1 MKKKYLLWY
10 LSFVLLFSCKTKVE
24 IIEPDRTYIPKHS
37 NFDAS
42 KVNNNDANIF
52 YFIRHAEEKND
63 DGENPHLS
71 DNGLKKAH
79 LFAKY
84 FIDKKVDTIYSTN
97 LNRTFETAEI
107 IAKKKAVNVGFYD
120 PLVMDYNEFFE
131 NNKNK
136 SIVIVG
142 HSNTTPNFVNK
153 ILGKQKYSQMVHD
166 NYSDIYRLII
176 VKGKVVFDEVLTIEN
191 EIQKIEDAKLSPK
204 ELKKVLKER
213 RKAKK

>member
-71 DNGLKKAH
+71 EKGLKKVD
-79 LFAKY
+79 LYTKY
-84 FIDKKVDTIYSTN
+84 FTDKKVDTIYSTN

-107 IAKKKAVNVGFYD
+107 IAKKKVVGVGFYD
-120 PLVMDYNEFFE
+120 PLILDYKKFFE
-131 NNKNK
+131 NNKNN
-136 SIVIVG
+136 SIVVVG
-142 HSNTTPNFVNK
+142 HANTTPNFINK
-153 ILGKQKYSQMVHD
+153 ILGNQKYSQIMQD
-166 NYSDIYRLII
+166 NYSDIFRLVI
-176 VKGKVVFDEVLTIEN
+176 VKGKVVFDEILTIEN